1 MELGRSRGGGP
12 CQETTIC
19 TPQKRPRGP
28 AGLRNPSE
36 NLERETGFEPA
47 TLSLGKDFTDSPS
60 ADKGLQGLVTTGDGE
75 GGGVQRSQPKQ
86 MLLRGFATPLLP
98 GDVTVSAAPGTML
111 TVREVARLL
120 RVSTATVY
128 KLCSTGML
136 PHARVL
142 NAIRIPE
149 SGWDRLTV
157 SVLASRGR

>member
-1 MELGRSRGGGP
+1 
-12 CQETTIC
+12 
-19 TPQKRPRGP
+19 
-28 AGLRNPSE
+28 
-36 NLERETGFEPA
+36 
-47 TLSLGKDFTDSPS
+47 
-60 ADKGLQGLVTTGDGE
+60 
-75 GGGVQRSQPKQ
+75 

-98 GDVTVSAAPGTML
+98 EDVTVSAEPGRML

-120 RVSTATVY
+120 RVSTATIY
-128 KLCSTGML
+128 KLCTNGML